1 MFERIQEDIKTILEK
16 DPAAQS
22 KLEIALAYPG
32 FHALVMHRWAYWCH
46 LQGWN
51 VVARVVSHAAR
62 FLTGIEIHPAAK
74 IGRRVFIDHGM
85 GVVIGE
91 TAEVGDDCTIY
102 HGVTLGGTSLGRGT
116 KRHPTIGKNVVIGA
130 GAQILGG
137 FTVGDNARI
146 GSNAVVVHAVPAN
159 ETVVGVPAR
168 TVLENRAEKKA
179 HEAFAAYAV
188 TAGEKD
194 PYSQEIERLKAVVT
208 EQTKLIQTMASQL
221 GVKAEPEKLALTI
234 KPASEKKPARRR
246 PMKPRNTPAADAK
259 ASEVKAEKP
268 AVARPEEKPAA
279 KKKPRRRPAK
289 KPAAPVK
296 PAE

>member
-1 MFERIQEDIKTILEK
+1 MFERIQEDLKTILER

-51 VVARVVSHAAR
+51 VFARVVSHAAR

-146 GSNAVVVHAVPAN
+146 GSNAVVVRPVPAN
-159 ETVVGVPAR
+159 ETVVGVPGR
-168 TVLENRAEKKA
+168 TVLENKAEKAA
-179 HEAFAAYAV
+179 HQAFAAYAV
-188 TAGEKD
+188 MAGEKD
-194 PYSQEIERLKAVVT
+194 PYAEEISRLKAVVT

-221 GVKAEPEKLALTI
+221 GVKAEPAKLALTA
-234 KPASEKKPARRR
+234 KPATEKKAVRKLAAKKPA
-246 PMKPRNTPAADAK
+246 KAA
-259 ASEVKAEKP
+259 
-268 AVARPEEKPAA
+268 EEKPAEA
-279 KKKPRRRPAK
+279 KTEAPSEKKDAKPRRKAARKPVAK
-289 KPAAPVK
+289 AATAK
-296 PAE
+296 AQ

>member
-1 MFERIQEDIKTILEK
+1 M
-16 DPAAQS
+16 
-22 KLEIALAYPG
+22 
-32 FHALVMHRWAYWCH
+32 
-46 LQGWN
+46 
-51 VVARVVSHAAR
+51 
-62 FLTGIEIHPAAK
+62 
-74 IGRRVFIDHGM
+74 
-85 GVVIGE
+85 
-91 TAEVGDDCTIY
+91 
-102 HGVTLGGTSLGRGT
+102 
-116 KRHPTIGKNVVIGA
+116 
-130 GAQILGG
+130 
-137 FTVGDNARI
+137 GDNARI

-234 KPASEKKPARRR
+234 KPAPEKKPARRR
-246 PMKPRNTPAADAK
+246 FTKPQKSAEADVK
-259 ASEVKAEKP
+259 ASEKTDKP
-268 AVARPEEKPAA
+268 AAPAKDAQPAA

>member
-51 VVARVVSHAAR
+51 VAARVVSHAAR

-159 ETVVGVPAR
+159 ETVVVPAR

-234 KPASEKKPARRR
+234 KPAPEKKPARRR
-246 PMKPRNTPAADAK
+246 FTKPQKPAEAD
-259 ASEVKAEKP
+259 VKAPEKTDKP
-268 AVARPEEKPAA
+268 AVSAGDARPVA

-289 KPAAPVK
+289 KPAVPVK

>member
-51 VVARVVSHAAR
+51 VAARVVSHAAR

-146 GSNAVVVHAVPAN
+146 GSNAVVVHSVPAN

-234 KPASEKKPARRR
+234 KPAPEKKPARRR
-246 PMKPRNTPAADAK
+246 FTKPQKPAETDVK
-259 ASEVKAEKP
+259 ASEKTDKP
-268 AVARPEEKPAA
+268 AVSAGDAQPVA

-296 PAE
+296 SAE

>member
-1 MFERIQEDIKTILEK
+1 MFERIQEDLQTILER

-51 VVARVVSHAAR
+51 VFARVVSHAAR

-116 KRHPTIGKNVVIGA
+116 KRHPTIGRNVVIGA
-130 GAQILGG
+130 GAQVLGG
-137 FTVGDNARI
+137 FTVGDNVRI
-146 GSNAVVVHAVPAN
+146 GSNAVVVRPVPAN

-168 TVLENRAEKKA
+168 KVLENKAKKSA
-179 HEAFAAYAV
+179 HEGFVAYAV
-188 TAGEKD
+188 TPGERD
-194 PYSQEIERLKAVVT
+194 PYAQEIERLKAVVT
-208 EQTKLIQTMASQL
+208 EQTKLIEAMAGQL
-221 GVKAEPEKLALTI
+221 GVKAEPEKLSLVVRPAASKSVHH
-234 KPASEKKPARRR
+234 KPVRKVQDKAEGNGGAEKKAETAGSARRR
-246 PMKPRNTPAADAK
+246 PR
-259 ASEVKAEKP
+259 
-268 AVARPEEKPAA
+268 RKPAA
-279 KKKPRRRPAK
+279 
-289 KPAAPVK
+289 VK
-296 PAE
+296 PQ